1 MGLTKNLNQG
11 MKHIR
16 NFLIVTTM
24 LLQTACYDDYIVD
37 YEHTAIYIPYQLD
50 VRTFVVGEGMKIKF
64 GAELGGVR
72 VNTFDRQ
79 VNYVIK
85 PELITPEILSA
96 MQASSYGY
104 IKDEMQEI
112 DALQVLTAS
121 YYRLSNDKAITISKG
136 NHTGTIELMAD
147 SSTFLD
153 DPLTL
158 WPHYALP
165 VYLSD
170 AGADMILEEKRYAVI
185 ALKYENML
193 FGNYLHGG
201 VTVVKDNTGQAVDT
215 IVYETTVTQ
224 GDAEIWELHTV
235 APFSLVTQGY
245 SNVSSTKPELMLTLD
260 NDNVLISSAEGATY
274 EFLPEGESSFNRA
287 KLLQERK
294 LYLNYTYKKEDG
306 YTYHAQDTLTF
317 RNRVRDGINEWQD
330 ENPDHYK

>member
-1 MGLTKNLNQG
+1 
-11 MKHIR
+11 MKHKIR
-16 NFLIVTTM
+16 NFVVVMTV

-50 VRTFVVGEGMKIKF
+50 VRTVVVGEGMKIKF

-72 VNTFDRQ
+72 VNTLDRQ
-79 VNYVIK
+79 INYIIK
-85 PELITPEILSA
+85 PELITPEVLSA
-96 MQASSYGY
+96 MQASSFSY
-104 IKDEMQEI
+104 IKNEMQEV
-112 DALQVLTAS
+112 DVLQALPDS
-121 YYRLSNDKAITISKG
+121 YYRLSHDNTITINKG
-136 NHTGTIELMAD
+136 NHTGTIEFQAD
-147 SSTFLD
+147 SSVFLD

-158 WPHYALP
+158 RPHYALP

-170 AGADMILEEKRYAVI
+170 AGADMILEEKRHAVI

-201 VTVVKDNTGQAVDT
+201 VTVVKDNTGQVIDT
-215 IVYETTVTQ
+215 IVYETTLAQ

-235 APFSLVTQGY
+235 APFSLVTHGY

-260 NDNVLISSAEGATY
+260 NGDVLISSAEGASY
-274 EFLPEGESSFNRA
+274 EFLPEGESRFNSA

-294 LYLNYTYKKEDG
+294 LFLNYTYKKEDG

-317 RNRVRDGINEWQD
+317 RNRIRDGVNEWQD
-330 ENPDHYK
+330 ENPDNYK